1 MPELLALIFRRCWN
15 QHPWNQ
21 HPWNFSASG
30 FLYVLLTPSWVQ
42 WELWGFSAPCSSLR
56 THRGVSQE
64 GNIQLPKALGFSGRE
79 YRSAG
84 EDHFCPI
91 HPGLDIPKSK
101 QGSFHLVLLW
111 DRDFPANPLFCLLPR
126 FPLFNSRL
134 VNLGKENN
142 TNHRSSLTGALLS
155 YKHTRLCWE

>member
-1 MPELLALIFRRCWN
+1 ML
-15 QHPWNQ
+15 
-21 HPWNFSASG
+21 
-30 FLYVLLTPSWVQ
+30 
-42 WELWGFSAPCSSLR
+42 
-56 THRGVSQE
+56 
-64 GNIQLPKALGFSGRE
+64 
-79 YRSAG
+79 G

-101 QGSFHLVLLW
+101 QGSFHFMLPW

-142 TNHRSSLTGALLS
+142 TNPQELIDRGTIELQTHSAVLGMN
-155 YKHTRLCWE
+155 YG

>member
-64 GNIQLPKALGFSGRE
+64 GNIQLPKALGFSRRE

-84 EDHFCPI
+84 R
-91 HPGLDIPKSK
+91 
-101 QGSFHLVLLW
+101 GSFLPHPSWTGHSQIQAGKFSPRAAMGQGFSSQSFVLPPSQVSLVQFQACKPW
-111 DRDFPANPLFCLLPR
+111 K
-126 FPLFNSRL
+126 
-134 VNLGKENN
+134 GE
-142 TNHRSSLTGALLS
+142 
-155 YKHTRLCWE
+155 